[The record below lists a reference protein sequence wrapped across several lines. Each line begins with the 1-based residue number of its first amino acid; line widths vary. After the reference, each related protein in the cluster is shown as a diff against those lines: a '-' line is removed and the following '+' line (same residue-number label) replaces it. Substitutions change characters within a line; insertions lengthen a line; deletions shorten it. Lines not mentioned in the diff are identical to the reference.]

1 MEELHLRENTLVI
14 FTGDNGMC
22 VGQHGV
28 IGKGNGTFPMNMY
41 EESVLVPMIARLPGV
56 IPAGRVENG
65 LYGHM
70 DIFPT
75 VAEFTGVPVPEGL
88 CGQSLKK
95 ALLGQ
100 AAEDDGAVFLCDE
113 YGPTRMVRTRDWK
126 YIHRYPYGPHELYD
140 LANDPHERV
149 NLGGQAGM
157 RAGGG
162 GLAAAA
168 HGILCEI
175 FRSRAGRFPGS
186 GVWQGANAK
195 GRRASGRKA
204 LVPAPKNGGTRMK
217 MIDRRGGMAVI

>member
-1 MEELHLRENTLVI
+1 
-14 FTGDNGMC
+14 
-22 VGQHGV
+22 
-28 IGKGNGTFPMNMY
+28 
-41 EESVLVPMIARLPGV
+41 
-56 IPAGRVENG
+56 
-65 LYGHM
+65 M

-149 NLGGQAGM
+149 NLAGKPECAQVEAALRQQLTEFYVKYSDPGLDGSREAVYGKGQTQRVGVQAG
-157 RAGGG
+157 GKPS
-162 GLAAAA
+162 
-168 HGILCEI
+168 
-175 FRSRAGRFPGS
+175 FRPPKTE
-186 GVWQGANAK
+186 V
-195 GRRASGRKA
+195 
-204 LVPAPKNGGTRMK
+204 LV
-217 MIDRRGGMAVI
+217 